1 VTDPSFR
8 AAVVGVGH
16 LGRHHA
22 RILGAAPEVD
32 LVAVAD
38 LDLDRARGVAADVG
52 TVAVRDLRE
61 IELPVD
67 GVVVSVPTKDHVR
80 VGLPL
85 LEAGVAV
92 LVEKPIAASIPE
104 ADRLIEAA
112 AASGATLAVGH
123 TERHNPAV
131 TAALPLISAP
141 RFIEVHRLAS
151 FQPRSLDIDVVFD
164 VMIHDLDVVLACVG
178 SEPVAIEAIG
188 VPVLSSRIDIAN
200 ARLRFANGCIAN
212 LTASRISR
220 ERVRKLRVF
229 QPHALVSV
237 DYAEQQ
243 VEIWKVKKGKD
254 EQVGIDGGRVA
265 VVNAEP
271 LERELRDFVR
281 AARRRTSPRVTGAD
295 GRRALAVAQRIADAM
310 RAVAVKHRRTESH
323 ERRILVRKRR
333 RQAPLRRS
341 AVRVRARGA
350 VTDPRSRASRCTC
363 G

>member
-1 VTDPSFR
+1 MTQLAFR

-22 RILGAAPEVD
+22 RILGAAPNVD
-32 LVAVAD
+32 LVAVVD
-38 LDLDRARGVAADVG
+38 VDKDRARAVAADAG
-52 TVAVRDLRE
+52 TVVVPDVTA
-61 IELPVD
+61 IEPPVD
-67 GVVVSVPTKDHVR
+67 GVVVSVPTEDHVR

-92 LVEKPIAASIPE
+92 LVEKPIATSIAE
-104 ADRLIEAA
+104 ADRLIAAA

-131 TAALPLISAP
+131 AAALPLISAP

-164 VMIHDLDVVLACVG
+164 VMIHDLDVVLSCVG
-178 SEPVAIEAIG
+178 SEPVSIEAVG
-188 VPVLSSRIDIAN
+188 VPVLSPRIDIAN

-220 ERVRKLRVF
+220 DRVRKLRVF

-243 VEIWKVKKGKD
+243 VEIWKVKKGED
-254 EQVGIDGGRVA
+254 EQVGIDGGRVDVA
-265 VVNAEP
+265 RAEP
-271 LERELRDFVR
+271 LERELDDFVR
-281 AARRRTSPRVTGAD
+281 AARGRTSPRVTGAD

-310 RAVAVKHRRTESH
+310 TDPGV
-323 ERRILVRKRR
+323 L
-333 RQAPLRRS
+333 APLHGV
-341 AVRVRARGA
+341 A
-350 VTDPRSRASRCTC
+350 
-363 G
+363 